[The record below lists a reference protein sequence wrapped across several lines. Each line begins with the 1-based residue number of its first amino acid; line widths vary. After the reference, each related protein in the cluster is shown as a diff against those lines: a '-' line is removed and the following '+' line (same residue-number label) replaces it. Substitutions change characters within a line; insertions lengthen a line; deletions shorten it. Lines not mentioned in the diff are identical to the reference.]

1 MEELVTMLACM
12 AAFQGLLGHAAR
24 GGCAFESDGVIA
36 AIVPGL
42 SELAIA
48 NAVVYSDPA
57 RLAEILPKL
66 QTAYEDAG
74 VDRSMVWV
82 PPDDDVAPD
91 VLREAGYA
99 LDSEAP
105 AMALDLSR
113 LPVDDDPLDD
123 WSDTPDPEE
132 VAGIVERSYGLADGA
147 VSSSLDGWLTRATA
161 YVARVDGRPAA
172 CLTTVREG
180 PDAGVFMVGTVPE
193 ARGRGLARRLLLRA
207 LHDARSAGSTVSS
220 LQSSRLG
227 YPVYRRLGYVELCR
241 LGMWERSY

>member
-1 MEELVTMLACM
+1 
-12 AAFQGLLGHAAR
+12 
-24 GGCAFESDGVIA
+24 
-36 AIVPGL
+36 
-42 SELAIA
+42 
-48 NAVVYSDPA
+48 
-57 RLAEILPKL
+57 
-66 QTAYEDAG
+66 
-74 VDRSMVWV
+74 
-82 PPDDDVAPD
+82 
-91 VLREAGYA
+91 
-99 LDSEAP
+99 
-105 AMALDLSR
+105 MALDLSR